1 MQHNLFEWNDNSSVI
16 SAKPISKDKT
26 NIAKQL
32 AQFFEILYAGKTP
45 RINSD
50 GVTSHEAVTGG
61 SFQTISGGSTGFPK
75 VLERTCT
82 SWILSFNT
90 NDKNYNH
97 SGSRVALFGSL
108 THSLSLYGALEAIFL
123 GCEVHHLAGLNPSS
137 QLEYLENKK
146 IEILYVTPTQ
156 LRLMLSAKY
165 QNYIIDSLRYV
176 FIGGASIEQNTLME
190 LSEIAPNAEL
200 KQFYGSSE
208 TSFITISDLLTP
220 VNSVGK
226 AYPGVEIVLGDQPDT
241 PVSLGETGR
250 VWVRSPYLFSKY
262 VGENSFKLNRFSDWV
277 SPGELAK
284 LDLDQNLF
292 ILGRIDRIFKIKDQA
307 IIPEEI
313 ENYLLTKKDIMDA
326 AVVKKNDVLRG
337 NKAVAYI
344 ATSERLDI
352 EKLKLECISSIPPL
366 DGSFQIIELSPEKFP
381 FLPSGKP
388 DIYKLQQ
395 WDI

>member
-32 AQFFEILYAGKTP
+32 ALFFEILYAGKTP

-50 GVTSHEAVTGG
+50 GVTAHEAVTGG

-90 NDKNYNH
+90 NDKNYNL
-97 SGSRVALFGSL
+97 SGSRVALLGSL

-123 GCEVHHLAGLNPSS
+123 GCEVHHLAGLSPSS

-176 FIGGASIEQNTLME
+176 FIGGASIEQKTLME

-262 VGENSFKLNRFSDWV
+262 VGENSFNLNRFSDWV

>member
-1 MQHNLFEWNDNSSVI
+1 MQHNLFEWNNNSSVI

-32 AQFFEILYAGKTP
+32 AIFFELLYAGKTP

-61 SFQTISGGSTGFPK
+61 SFQSISGGSMGFPK
-75 VLERTCT
+75 VLERTCI

-90 NDKNYNH
+90 NDKNYNL
-97 SGSRVALFGSL
+97 SGSRVALLGSL

-123 GCEVHHLAGLNPSS
+123 GCEVHHLAGLSPSS
-137 QLEYLENKK
+137 QLEYLDNKK

-165 QNYIIDSLRYV
+165 KNYIIDSLRYI
-176 FIGGASIEQNTLME
+176 FIGGASIEQNTLAE
-190 LSEIAPNAEL
+190 LSKIAPNAEL

-220 VNSVGK
+220 INSVGK
-226 AYPGVEIVLGDQPDT
+226 AYPGVEIVLGDHPDK
-241 PVSLGETGR
+241 PVSVGETGR

-262 VGENSFKLNRFSDWV
+262 VGENRSDLNRFSDWV

-313 ENYLLTKKDIMDA
+313 ENYLLTKKDIMDV

-344 ATSERLDI
+344 ATRVVLDI
-352 EKLKLECISSIPPL
+352 EKLKEECISSIPPL

-388 DIYKLQQ
+388 DIYRLKQ

>member
-1 MQHNLFEWNDNSSVI
+1 MQHNLFEWNNNSSVI

-32 AQFFEILYAGKTP
+32 AIFFELLYAGKTP

-61 SFQTISGGSTGFPK
+61 SFQTISGGSMGFPK
-75 VLERTCT
+75 VLERTCI

-90 NDKNYNH
+90 NDKNYNL
-97 SGSRVALFGSL
+97 SGSRVALLGSL

-123 GCEVHHLAGLNPSS
+123 GCEVHHLAGLSPSS

-165 QNYIIDSLRYV
+165 KNYIIDGLRYI
-176 FIGGASIEQNTLME
+176 FIGGASIEQNTLAG
-190 LSEIAPNAEL
+190 LSKIAPNAEL

-220 VNSVGK
+220 INSVGK
-226 AYPGVEIVLGDQPDT
+226 AYPGVEIVLGDHPDK
-241 PVSLGETGR
+241 PVSVGETGR

-262 VGENSFKLNRFSDWV
+262 VGENRSDINRFSDWV

-313 ENYLLTKKDIMDA
+313 ENYLLTKKDIMDV

-344 ATSERLDI
+344 ATRVVLDI
-352 EKLKLECISSIPPL
+352 EKLKEECISSIPPL

-388 DIYKLQQ
+388 DIYRLKQ

>member
-1 MQHNLFEWNDNSSVI
+1 MQHNLFEWNNNSSVI

-32 AQFFEILYAGKTP
+32 AIFFEILYAGKTP

-61 SFQTISGGSTGFPK
+61 SFQTISGGSMGFPK
-75 VLERTCT
+75 VLERTCI

-90 NDKNYNH
+90 NDKNYNL
-97 SGSRVALFGSL
+97 SGSRVALLGSL

-123 GCEVHHLAGLNPSS
+123 GCEVHHLAGLSPSS

-165 QNYIIDSLRYV
+165 KNYLIDGLRYI
-176 FIGGASIEQNTLME
+176 FIGGASIEQNTLAE
-190 LSEIAPNAEL
+190 LSKIAPNAEL

-262 VGENSFKLNRFSDWV
+262 VGENRSNINRFSDWV

-284 LDLDQNLF
+284 LDLDRNLF

-313 ENYLLTKKDIMDA
+313 ENYLLTKKDIMDV

-344 ATSERLDI
+344 ATRVVLDI
-352 EKLKLECISSIPPL
+352 EKLKEECISSIPPL

>member
-32 AQFFEILYAGKTP
+32 ALFFEILYAGKTP

-123 GCEVHHLAGLNPSS
+123 GCEVHHLAGLSPSS

-190 LSEIAPNAEL
+190 LAEIAPNAEL

-262 VGENSFKLNRFSDWV
+262 VGENSFNLNRVSDWV

-388 DIYKLQQ
+388 DIYKLQH

>member
-16 SAKPISKDKT
+16 SPKPISKDKT

-32 AQFFEILYAGKTP
+32 ALFFEILNAGNTP

-123 GCEVHHLAGLNPSS
+123 GCEVHHLAGLSPSS
-137 QLEYLENKK
+137 QLEYLENKR

-262 VGENSFKLNRFSDWV
+262 VGENSFNLNRFSDWV

-344 ATSERLDI
+344 ATSDAVNV
-352 EKLKLECISSIPPL
+352 EKLIDECISLIPPL
-366 DGSFQIIELSPEKFP
+366 DGSLKIIELTLENFP
-381 FLPSGKP
+381 LLPSGKP
-388 DIYKLQQ
+388 DFCKLELGGV
-395 WDI
+395 

>member
-32 AQFFEILYAGKTP
+32 ALFFEILHAGKTP

-123 GCEVHHLAGLNPSS
+123 GCEVHHLAGLSPSS

-262 VGENSFKLNRFSDWV
+262 VGENSFNLNRFSDWV

>member
-1 MQHNLFEWNDNSSVI
+1 MQHNLFEWNNNSSVI

-32 AQFFEILYAGKTP
+32 AIFFELLYAGKTP

-61 SFQTISGGSTGFPK
+61 SFQTISGGSMGFPK
-75 VLERTCT
+75 VLERTCI

-90 NDKNYNH
+90 NDKNYNL
-97 SGSRVALFGSL
+97 SGSRVALLGSL

-123 GCEVHHLAGLNPSS
+123 GCEVHHLAGLSPSS

-165 QNYIIDSLRYV
+165 KNYIIDSLRYI
-176 FIGGASIEQNTLME
+176 FIGGASIEQNTLAE
-190 LSEIAPNAEL
+190 LSKIAPNAEL

-208 TSFITISDLLTP
+208 TSFITTSDLLTP
-220 VNSVGK
+220 INSVGK
-226 AYPGVEIVLGDQPDT
+226 AYPGVEIVLGDRPDK
-241 PVSLGETGR
+241 PVSVGETGR

-262 VGENSFKLNRFSDWV
+262 VGENRSDLNRFSDWV

-313 ENYLLTKKDIMDA
+313 ENYLLTKKDIMDV

-337 NKAVAYI
+337 NRAVAYI
-344 ATSERLDI
+344 ATRVVLDI
-352 EKLKLECISSIPPL
+352 EKLKEECISSIPPL

-388 DIYKLQQ
+388 DIYRLKQ

>member
-32 AQFFEILYAGKTP
+32 ALFFEILYAGKTP

-61 SFQTISGGSTGFPK
+61 SFQTISGGSMGFPK
-75 VLERTCT
+75 VLERTCI

-90 NDKNYNH
+90 NDKNYNL
-97 SGSRVALFGSL
+97 SGSRVALLGLL

-123 GCEVHHLAGLNPSS
+123 GCEVHHLAGLSPSS

-200 KQFYGSSE
+200 TQFYGSSE
-208 TSFITISDLLTP
+208 TSFITISDRLTP
-220 VNSVGK
+220 INSVGK
-226 AYPGVEIVLGDQPDT
+226 AYQGVEIVLGERPDK
-241 PVSLGETGR
+241 PVGLGETGR

-262 VGENSFKLNRFSDWV
+262 VGNNSFNSNKFSDWV

-284 LDLDQNLF
+284 LDMDQNLF
-292 ILGRIDRIFKIKDQA
+292 ISGRIDRIFKIKDQS

-313 ENYLLTKKDIMDA
+313 ENYLLTKKDLVVV

-344 ATSERLDI
+344 AASDEVNV
-352 EKLKLECISSIPPL
+352 EELKDECISKIPPL
-366 DGSFQIIELSPEKFP
+366 DGSFQIIELSLENFP

-388 DIYKLQQ
+388 DIYKLEQ
-395 WDI
+395 WDM

>member
-1 MQHNLFEWNDNSSVI
+1 M
-16 SAKPISKDKT
+16 
-26 NIAKQL
+26 
-32 AQFFEILYAGKTP
+32 
-45 RINSD
+45 
-50 GVTSHEAVTGG
+50 
-61 SFQTISGGSTGFPK
+61 GFPK
-75 VLERTCT
+75 VLERTCI

-90 NDKNYNH
+90 NDKNYNL
-97 SGSRVALFGSL
+97 SGSRVALLGSL

-123 GCEVHHLAGLNPSS
+123 GCEVHHLAGLSPGS

-165 QNYIIDSLRYV
+165 QNYLIDDLRYI
-176 FIGGASIEQNTLME
+176 FIGGASIEQNTLAE
-190 LSEIAPNAEL
+190 LSKIAPNAEL

-220 VNSVGK
+220 INSVGK
-226 AYPGVEIVLGDQPDT
+226 AYPGVEIVLGDQPDN
-241 PVSLGETGR
+241 PVSSGEIGR

-262 VGENSFKLNRFSDWV
+262 VGENSFNLNSFSDWI

-292 ILGRIDRIFKIKDQA
+292 LLGRIDRIFKIKDQA

-344 ATSERLDI
+344 ATRVVLDI
-352 EKLKLECISSIPPL
+352 EKLKEECISSIPPL

>member
-1 MQHNLFEWNDNSSVI
+1 
-16 SAKPISKDKT
+16 
-26 NIAKQL
+26 
-32 AQFFEILYAGKTP
+32 
-45 RINSD
+45 
-50 GVTSHEAVTGG
+50 
-61 SFQTISGGSTGFPK
+61 
-75 VLERTCT
+75 
-82 SWILSFNT
+82 
-90 NDKNYNH
+90 
-97 SGSRVALFGSL
+97 
-108 THSLSLYGALEAIFL
+108 
-123 GCEVHHLAGLNPSS
+123 
-137 QLEYLENKK
+137 
-146 IEILYVTPTQ
+146 
-156 LRLMLSAKY
+156 
-165 QNYIIDSLRYV
+165 
-176 FIGGASIEQNTLME
+176 ME

-226 AYPGVEIVLGDQPDT
+226 AYPGVEIVLGDQPNK
-241 PVSLGETGR
+241 PVSLGKTGK

-262 VGENSFKLNRFSDWV
+262 VGENGFNLNRFSDWV

-313 ENYLLTKKDIMDA
+313 ENYLLTKKDVMDA

-352 EKLKLECISSIPPL
+352 EKLKEECISFIPPL
-366 DGSFQIIELSPEKFP
+366 SGSFQIIELSPEKFP

-395 WDI
+395 WDR

>member
-1 MQHNLFEWNDNSSVI
+1 MQHNLFEWNNNSSVI
-16 SAKPISKDKT
+16 SAKRISKDKT

-32 AQFFEILYAGKTP
+32 AIFFEILYAGKTP

-61 SFQTISGGSTGFPK
+61 SFQTISGGSMGFPK
-75 VLERTCT
+75 VLERTWI

-90 NDKNYNH
+90 NDKNYNL
-97 SGSRVALFGSL
+97 SGSRVALLGSL

-123 GCEVHHLAGLNPSS
+123 GCEVHHLAGLSPSS
-137 QLEYLENKK
+137 QLAYLENKK

-262 VGENSFKLNRFSDWV
+262 VGENSFNLNRFSDWV

-344 ATSERLDI
+344 ATSEVLDI
-352 EKLKLECISSIPPL
+352 EKLK
-366 DGSFQIIELSPEKFP
+366 D
-381 FLPSGKP
+381 
-388 DIYKLQQ
+388 
-395 WDI
+395 

>member
-1 MQHNLFEWNDNSSVI
+1 M
-16 SAKPISKDKT
+16 
-26 NIAKQL
+26 
-32 AQFFEILYAGKTP
+32 
-45 RINSD
+45 
-50 GVTSHEAVTGG
+50 
-61 SFQTISGGSTGFPK
+61 GFPK
-75 VLERTCT
+75 VLERTCI

-90 NDKNYNH
+90 NDKNYNL
-97 SGSRVALFGSL
+97 SGSRVALLGSL

-123 GCEVHHLAGLNPSS
+123 GCEVHHLAGLSPSS

-165 QNYIIDSLRYV
+165 QNYLIDDLRYI
-176 FIGGASIEQNTLME
+176 FIGGASIEQNTLAE
-190 LSEIAPNAEL
+190 LSKIAPNAEL

-220 VNSVGK
+220 INSVGK
-226 AYPGVEIVLGDQPDT
+226 AYPGVEIVLGDQPDK
-241 PVSLGETGR
+241 PVSVGETGR

-262 VGENSFKLNRFSDWV
+262 VGENRAYINRFSDWV

-284 LDLDQNLF
+284 LDQDQNLF

-313 ENYLLTKKDIMDA
+313 ENYLLTKKDIMDV

-344 ATSERLDI
+344 ATRVVLDI
-352 EKLKLECISSIPPL
+352 EKLKEECISSIPPL

-388 DIYKLQQ
+388 DIYKLKQ

>member
-1 MQHNLFEWNDNSSVI
+1 MQHNLFEWNNNSSVI

-32 AQFFEILYAGKTP
+32 AIFFEILYAGKTP

-61 SFQTISGGSTGFPK
+61 SFQTISGGSMGFPK
-75 VLERTCT
+75 VLERTCI

-90 NDKNYNH
+90 NDKSYNL
-97 SGSRVALFGSL
+97 SGSRVALLGSL

-123 GCEVHHLAGLNPSS
+123 GCEVHHLAGLSPSS

-165 QNYIIDSLRYV
+165 QNYLIDGLRYI
-176 FIGGASIEQNTLME
+176 FIGGASIEQNTLAE
-190 LSEIAPNAEL
+190 LSKIAPNAEL

-220 VNSVGK
+220 INSVGK
-226 AYPGVEIVLGDQPDT
+226 AYPGVEIVLGDRPDK
-241 PVSLGETGR
+241 PVSVGETGR

-262 VGENSFKLNRFSDWV
+262 VGENRSNINRFSDWV

-313 ENYLLTKKDIMDA
+313 ENYLLTKKDIMDV

-344 ATSERLDI
+344 ATRVVLDI
-352 EKLKLECISSIPPL
+352 EKLKAECISSIPPL

-388 DIYKLQQ
+388 DIYRLKQ

>member
-1 MQHNLFEWNDNSSVI
+1 MQHNLFEWNDNSSVV

-32 AQFFEILYAGKTP
+32 ALFFEILNAGKTP
-45 RINSD
+45 RINYD
-50 GVTSHEAVTGG
+50 GVTSHEAVIGG

-75 VLERTCT
+75 VLERTCI
-82 SWILSFNT
+82 SWILSFNN
-90 NDKNYNH
+90 NDKNYNL
-97 SGSRVALFGSL
+97 SGGRVALFGSL
-108 THSLSLYGALEAIFL
+108 THSLSLYGAIEAIFL
-123 GCEVHHLAGLNPSS
+123 GCEVHHLAGLSPSS
-137 QLEYLENKK
+137 QLEYLENNK

-165 QNYIIDSLRYV
+165 QNNLINSLRYV

-226 AYPGVEIVLGDQPDT
+226 AYPGVEIVLGEQPNK
-241 PVSLGETGR
+241 PVSLGKTGK

-262 VGENSFKLNRFSDWV
+262 VGENGFNLNRFSDWV

-313 ENYLLTKKDIMDA
+313 ENYLLTKKDVMDA

-352 EKLKLECISSIPPL
+352 EKLKEECISFIPPL
-366 DGSFQIIELSPEKFP
+366 SGSFQIIELSPEKFP

-395 WDI
+395 WDR

>member
-1 MQHNLFEWNDNSSVI
+1 
-16 SAKPISKDKT
+16 
-26 NIAKQL
+26 
-32 AQFFEILYAGKTP
+32 
-45 RINSD
+45 
-50 GVTSHEAVTGG
+50 
-61 SFQTISGGSTGFPK
+61 
-75 VLERTCT
+75 
-82 SWILSFNT
+82 
-90 NDKNYNH
+90 
-97 SGSRVALFGSL
+97 VALFGSL

-123 GCEVHHLAGLNPSS
+123 GCEVHHLAGLSPSS

-220 VNSVGK
+220 INSVGK

-262 VGENSFKLNRFSDWV
+262 VGENSFNLNRFSDWV

>member
-1 MQHNLFEWNDNSSVI
+1 MQHNLFEWNNNSSVI
-16 SAKPISKDKT
+16 SAKPISKDET

-32 AQFFEILYAGKTP
+32 AIFFEILYAGKTP

-50 GVTSHEAVTGG
+50 GVTSHKAVTGG
-61 SFQTISGGSTGFPK
+61 SFQTISGGSMGFPK
-75 VLERTCT
+75 VLERTCI

-90 NDKNYNH
+90 NDKNYNL
-97 SGSRVALFGSL
+97 SGSRVALLGSL

-123 GCEVHHLAGLNPSS
+123 GCEVHHLTGLSPSS
-137 QLEYLENKK
+137 QLQYLENKK

-165 QNYIIDSLRYV
+165 KNYLIDGLRYI
-176 FIGGASIEQNTLME
+176 FIGGASIEQNTLAE
-190 LSEIAPNAEL
+190 LSKIAPNAEL

-220 VNSVGK
+220 INSVGK
-226 AYPGVEIVLGDQPDT
+226 AYPGVEIVLGDRPDK
-241 PVSLGETGR
+241 PVSVGETGR

-262 VGENSFKLNRFSDWV
+262 VGENRSNINRFSDWV

-284 LDLDQNLF
+284 LDLDRNLF

-313 ENYLLTKKDIMDA
+313 ENYLLTKKDIMDV
-326 AVVKKNDVLRG
+326 AVVKKNDLLRG

-344 ATSERLDI
+344 ATRVVLDI
-352 EKLKLECISSIPPL
+352 EKLKEECISSIPPL
-366 DGSFQIIELSPEKFP
+366 DGSFQIVELSPEKFP

-388 DIYKLQQ
+388 DIYKLKQ
-395 WDI
+395 WDL

>member
-16 SAKPISKDKT
+16 SAKPISKNKT

>member
-1 MQHNLFEWNDNSSVI
+1 M
-16 SAKPISKDKT
+16 
-26 NIAKQL
+26 
-32 AQFFEILYAGKTP
+32 
-45 RINSD
+45 
-50 GVTSHEAVTGG
+50 
-61 SFQTISGGSTGFPK
+61 
-75 VLERTCT
+75 
-82 SWILSFNT
+82 
-90 NDKNYNH
+90 
-97 SGSRVALFGSL
+97 ALLGSL

-123 GCEVHHLAGLNPSS
+123 GCEVHHLAGLSPSS

-165 QNYIIDSLRYV
+165 QNYLIDGLRYI
-176 FIGGASIEQNTLME
+176 FIGGASIEQNTLAE
-190 LSEIAPNAEL
+190 LSKIAPNAEL

-220 VNSVGK
+220 INSVGK
-226 AYPGVEIVLGDQPDT
+226 AYPGVEIVLGDQPDK
-241 PVSLGETGR
+241 PVSVGETGR

-262 VGENSFKLNRFSDWV
+262 VGENRSNINRFSDWV

-313 ENYLLTKKDIMDA
+313 ENYLLTKKDIMDV

-344 ATSERLDI
+344 ATRVVLDI
-352 EKLKLECISSIPPL
+352 EKLKEECISSIPPL

-388 DIYKLQQ
+388 DIYKLKQ

>member
-1 MQHNLFEWNDNSSVI
+1 MQHNLFEWNNNSSVI

-32 AQFFEILYAGKTP
+32 AIFFELLYAGKTP

-61 SFQTISGGSTGFPK
+61 SFQTISGGSMGFPK
-75 VLERTCT
+75 VLERTCI

-90 NDKNYNH
+90 NDKNYNL
-97 SGSRVALFGSL
+97 SGSRVALLGSL

-123 GCEVHHLAGLNPSS
+123 GCEVHHLAGLSPSS

-165 QNYIIDSLRYV
+165 KNYIIDGLRYI
-176 FIGGASIEQNTLME
+176 FIGGASIEQNTLAE
-190 LSEIAPNAEL
+190 LSKIAPNAEL

-220 VNSVGK
+220 INSVGK
-226 AYPGVEIVLGDQPDT
+226 AYPGVEIVLGDHPDK
-241 PVSLGETGR
+241 PVSVGETGR

-262 VGENSFKLNRFSDWV
+262 VGENRPYINKFSDWV

-313 ENYLLTKKDIMDA
+313 ENYLLTKKDIMDV
-326 AVVKKNDVLRG
+326 AVLKKYDVLRG

-344 ATSERLDI
+344 ATRVVLDI
-352 EKLKLECISSIPPL
+352 EKLKEECISSIPPL

-388 DIYKLQQ
+388 DIYKLKQ